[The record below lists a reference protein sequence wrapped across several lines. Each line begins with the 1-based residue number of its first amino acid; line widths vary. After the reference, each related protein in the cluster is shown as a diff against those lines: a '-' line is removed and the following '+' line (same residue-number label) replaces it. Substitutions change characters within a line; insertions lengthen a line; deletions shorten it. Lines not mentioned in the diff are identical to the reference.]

1 MKLERRVPLPW
12 LIVGAVVACVW
23 CSFLSGLGGWVM
35 GRDLTSRADR
45 AQFATETAARSDLQ
59 PLGVLV
65 VRLDRAGPAA
75 RAGIARNDLIVAV
88 EGTPVE
94 DARDLRDQLRA
105 FHAGDMVRLTL
116 LRDQGQQVDVPV
128 QLAPFP
134 GDGRRAY
141 LGIYY
146 TARVDEPGDV

>member
-45 AQFATETAARSDLQ
+45 AQFATETAARSNLQ

-75 RAGIARNDLIVAV
+75 RAGIVRNDMIVAV
-88 EGTPVE
+88 DGAPIE

-105 FHAGDMVRLTL
+105 FHVGDTVRLTV
-116 LRDQGQQVDVPV
+116 LRDQGQVDVPV
-128 QLAPFP
+128 QVVAFP
-134 GDGRRAY
+134 GDGPRPY

>member
-1 MKLERRVPLPW
+1 
-12 LIVGAVVACVW
+12 VW

-45 AQFATETAARSDLQ
+45 AQFATETAARSNLQ

-75 RAGIARNDLIVAV
+75 RAGIARNDMIVAV
-88 EGTPVE
+88 DGAPIE
-94 DARDLRDQLRA
+94 DARDLLDQLRA

-116 LRDQGQQVDVPV
+116 LRDQGPVDVSV
-128 QLAPFP
+128 RLDPFP
-134 GDGRRAY
+134 GDGPRPY